1 MADENSVTA
10 RARALI
16 ENLNIR
22 GEWSHCRYLDA
33 YAVIEGSN
41 STYRNIA
48 DTDEECIARFIA
60 SAPALMLKM
69 IDMIENRPKTTDVLF
84 PCDCIY
90 KNDGVPSISCSKCEG
105 IGATLEKI
113 QINN

>member
-1 MADENSVTA
+1 MVEENSVTSK
-10 RARALI
+10 ARALI
-16 ENLNIR
+16 ENLNIH
-22 GEWSHCRYLDA
+22 GEWLHCRYLDA

-48 DTDEECIARFIA
+48 DTDEERIARFIA
-60 SAPALMLKM
+60 AAPALMLKM
-69 IDMIENRPKTTDVLF
+69 INMIENRPKTTDVLF

-90 KNDGVPSISCSKCEG
+90 RNDGVPSISCPKCEG
-105 IGATLEKI
+105 IGAVLEKI

>member
-16 ENLNIR
+16 ENLDIR
-22 GEWSHCRYLDA
+22 GEWSHCRYLSTHS
-33 YAVIEGSN
+33 VIEGSN

-48 DTDEECIARFIA
+48 DTGEESIARFIA
-60 SAPALMLKM
+60 AAPALMLKM
-69 IDMIENRPKTTDVLF
+69 IDMIENRPKAADVLF

-90 KNDGVPSISCSKCEG
+90 MNDGVPSITCAKCEG
-105 IGATLEKI
+105 IGAVLEKI